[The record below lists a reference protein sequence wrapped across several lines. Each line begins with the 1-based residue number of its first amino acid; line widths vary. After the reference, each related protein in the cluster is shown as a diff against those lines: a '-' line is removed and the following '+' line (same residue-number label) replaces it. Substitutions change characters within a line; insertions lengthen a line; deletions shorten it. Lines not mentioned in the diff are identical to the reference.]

1 MKVFG
6 LISGLLLIALS
17 SMAQLNPVTWE
28 NSVEPL
34 GDDKY
39 AINFTAEL
47 DPGWYIYSQYL
58 ESDEGPIATSITF
71 EDIEGFKPVGKTE
84 EIGDKRE
91 EFDPIFAMKVAKY
104 ADKVTFRQIIELRPD
119 EGKTIDGYIT
129 FMVCDSEKCLPP
141 TDVDFNVILK

>member
-6 LISGLLLIALS
+6 LICGLMMAALCVQG
-17 SMAQLNPVTWE
+17 QLNPVSWE
-28 NSVEPL
+28 NSVEAL
-34 GDDKY
+34 GDNRY

-71 EDIEGFKPVGKTE
+71 QDIPGFKPVGKTE
-84 EIGDKRE
+84 ELGNKNE
-91 EFDPIFAMKVAKY
+91 EFDPIFEMKVAKY
-104 ADKVTFRQIIELRPD
+104 ADKVTFRQVIDLDTDNIS
-119 EGKTIDGYIT
+119 TIDGYIT